1 MLRPYVFMPASL
13 GPSVPAPLRVCV
25 QIRPTVTDLKRS
37 LRLFDGLAMVV
48 GIMVGSGIFRTPGLV
63 AAQLGRSWLTFVAWV
78 LGGALAFLGALCFAK
93 LATRHPRAGGKYVY
107 VREAFG
113 ARAGFVVGWVEA
125 LGMYTAAIA
134 AIGVAAAEFLVR
146 LTGSG
151 TAAIPWL
158 GAALVALF
166 TGVNLIGVASGR
178 WVQNLVTA
186 AKLLALGGVVVV
198 AFARGTGAGWHG
210 ALPGAPAG
218 WGVWVAVALAAH
230 PVIWTYYGYPDLA
243 KIAGE
248 VVDPSRTL
256 PRVLLGGLAAT
267 AALYLALNAAFLQ
280 VLPLERIAASNLVAA
295 DVMDTLVG
303 ARGGALVA
311 GLALLVVLASLNG
324 NVFVTPRVLF
334 GLARDGLAPAALARV
349 NAGGTP
355 WVAMLAIG
363 VFAMALAATGTF
375 ELLLGLAIVQV
386 LVIDSWAVIGLFR
399 LRRRD
404 GPAPFSVPGYPW
416 LPLLFVAVYAALF
429 AGTVRAQPKLVAAAL
444 GMLLVAYGL
453 SWTAKGGDGNGRQ
466 GRQ

>member
-1 MLRPYVFMPASL
+1 MLRPYAFPCTF
-13 GPSVPAPLRVCV
+13 LRHM
-25 QIRPTVTDLKRS
+25 TDLKRS
-37 LRLFDGLAMVV
+37 LRLTDGLAMVV
-48 GIMVGSGIFRTPGLV
+48 GMTVGAGIFRTPGIV
-63 AAQLGRSWLTFVAWV
+63 AARLGRPGLTFVVWV
-78 LGGALAFLGALCFAK
+78 LGAALAFLGALCFAE
-93 LATRHPRAGGKYVY
+93 LTTRQPRAAGKYVF

-113 ARAGFVVGWVEA
+113 PRAGFVTGWLEA
-125 LGMYTAAIA
+125 LGTNGVAIA
-134 AIGVAAAEFLVR
+134 AIGVAGGEFLVR
-146 LTGSG
+146 FLAWPS
-151 TAAIPWL
+151 AFIAPL
-158 GAALVALF
+158 GAGLVALF
-166 TGVNLIGVASGR
+166 TGINLVGVASGR
-178 WVQNLVTA
+178 WVQNVVTA
-186 AKLLALGGVVVV
+186 AKLVALGGVVVI

-218 WGVWVAVALAAH
+218 WDVWVAVALAAH

-256 PRVLLGGLAAT
+256 PRVLLGGLVAT

-295 DVMDTLVG
+295 DVMAALVG
-303 ARGGALVA
+303 ARGGVLVA

-363 VFAMALAATGTF
+363 VFAIALAATGTF

-399 LRRRD
+399 LRARD

-416 LPLLFVAVYAALF
+416 VPLLFVAVYAALLV
-429 AGTVRAQPKLVAAAL
+429 GTVRAQPKLVAGAL
-444 GMLLVAYGL
+444 ALLAGAYGL
-453 SWTAKGGDGNGRQ
+453 SWAAIGGNGRQ
-466 GRQ
+466 RAAGAP

>member
-1 MLRPYVFMPASL
+1 MWGRSMLRPYVFPCTFPRRM
-13 GPSVPAPLRVCV
+13 
-25 QIRPTVTDLKRS
+25 TDLKRS
-37 LRLFDGLAMVV
+37 LRLADGLAMVV
-48 GIMVGSGIFRTPGLV
+48 GMTVGAGIFRTPGLV
-63 AAQLGRSWLTFVAWV
+63 AARLGRPGLTFVAWV
-78 LGGALAFLGALCFAK
+78 LGAALAFLGALCFAE
-93 LATRHPRAGGKYVY
+93 LTTRQPRAAGKYVF

-113 ARAGFVVGWVEA
+113 PRAGFVVGWVEA
-125 LGMYTAAIA
+125 LGTNGVAIA
-134 AIGVAAAEFLVR
+134 AIGVAAGEFLVR
-146 LTGSG
+146 LSG
-151 TAAIPWL
+151 RPPALIAPI
-158 GAALVALF
+158 GVGLVALF
-166 TGVNLIGVASGR
+166 TGINLVGVASGR
-178 WVQNLVTA
+178 WVQNVVTA
-186 AKLLALGGVVVV
+186 AKLLALGGVVVI

-210 ALPGAPAG
+210 ALPEAPVG

-230 PVIWTYYGYPDLA
+230 PVIWTYYGYPD
-243 KIAGE
+243 
-248 VVDPSRTL
+248 L

-303 ARGGALVA
+303 ASGGVLVA

-386 LVIDSWAVIGLFR
+386 LLIDSWAVIGLFR
-399 LRRRD
+399 LRSRD

-416 LPLLFVAVYAALF
+416 VPLVFVAVYTALLV
-429 AGTVRAQPKLVAAAL
+429 GTVRAQPRLVAGAL
-444 GMLLVAYGL
+444 AMLVVAYGL
-453 SWTAKGGDGNGRQ
+453 SWMVNKRTVEDGRGR
-466 GRQ
+466 

>member
-1 MLRPYVFMPASL
+1 I
-13 GPSVPAPLRVCV
+13 APL
-25 QIRPTVTDLKRS
+25 
-37 LRLFDGLAMVV
+37 
-48 GIMVGSGIFRTPGLV
+48 
-63 AAQLGRSWLTFVAWV
+63 
-78 LGGALAFLGALCFAK
+78 GAG
-93 LATRHPRAGGKYVY
+93 
-107 VREAFG
+107 
-113 ARAGFVVGWVEA
+113 
-125 LGMYTAAIA
+125 
-134 AIGVAAAEFLVR
+134 
-146 LTGSG
+146 
-151 TAAIPWL
+151 
-158 GAALVALF
+158 LVALF
-166 TGVNLIGVASGR
+166 TGINLVGVASGR
-178 WVQNLVTA
+178 WVQNVVTA
-186 AKLLALGGVVVV
+186 AKLLALGGVVVI

-210 ALPGAPAG
+210 ALPGAPVG
-218 WGVWVAVALAAH
+218 LGVWVAIALAAH

-256 PRVLLGGLAAT
+256 PRILLGGLAAT
-267 AALYLALNAAFLQ
+267 AVLYLALNAAFLQ

-334 GLARDGLAPAALARV
+334 GLARDGLAPGALARV

-363 VFAMALAATGTF
+363 VFAIALAATGTF

-429 AGTVRAQPKLVAAAL
+429 AGTVRAQPTLVAAAL
-444 GMLLVAYGL
+444 GDYGANLQKIGGVLAQIAKLDPPADLVVFPE
-453 SWTAKGGDGNGRQ
+453 TATSGYFVEGGIRDVAVTAGTLFRDLTVEHAAAGAPPVDVAIGFYEVFQNHFYNSC
-466 GRQ
+466 